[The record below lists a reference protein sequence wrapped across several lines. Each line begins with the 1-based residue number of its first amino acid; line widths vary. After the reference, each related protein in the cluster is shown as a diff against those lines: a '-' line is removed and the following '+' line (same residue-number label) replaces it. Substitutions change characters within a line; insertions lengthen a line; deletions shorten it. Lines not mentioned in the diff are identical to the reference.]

1 MTKHS
6 DGATINQGGA
16 SKPTIDEAASVFV
29 VTGNAERRG
38 EKPSPGDR
46 GRGETSVAARGDA
59 GTVFVRACC
68 CCWLCM
74 HHRQDCAT
82 PGKSL
87 LAGTLAVGAGR
98 A

>member
-16 SKPTIDEAASVFV
+16 SKPTSEAATEFD

-46 GRGETSVAARGDA
+46 DRGDTSVADQGDA
-59 GTVFVRACC
+59 GTAHDRA
-68 CCWLCM
+68 
-74 HHRQDCAT
+74 
-82 PGKSL
+82 S
-87 LAGTLAVGAGR
+87 
-98 A
+98 